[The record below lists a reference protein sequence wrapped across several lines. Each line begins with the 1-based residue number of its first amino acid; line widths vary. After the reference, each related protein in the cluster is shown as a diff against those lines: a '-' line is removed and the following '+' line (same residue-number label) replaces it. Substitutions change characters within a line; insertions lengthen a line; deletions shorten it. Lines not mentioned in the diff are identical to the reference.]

1 MNSELIQH
9 LDAHGIHVHS
19 CSVHSLRHLLVDEW
33 VANKQEYEP
42 FFQSDNIDFD
52 EEVEQYR
59 KSGMYATSLGDAM
72 LLGLSNALRLQII
85 VFTSIPSW
93 PYTPISP
100 RNSLLS
106 QHPMYLAYQHTGSG
120 HYSLAISKDK
130 TKELTPQDAID
141 TREELRESKRH
152 CRCGL
157 GRNKKDPDRV
167 NCCNQKTYATRCPCV
182 KAHAPCNA
190 VCQCQNCGNQHG
202 KRPEEVVAKEVVLSE
217 MTRRKRVK
225 HPQQDNLRQAGWKFM
240 KKEKE
245 QAHSGIWRP
254 HEHYVFYAIMSHLRS
269 NEKPL
274 QVKEI
279 ASLYAKTKEV
289 VDQDSILTTKTESQV
304 QCKLLQF
311 FKEEDV
317 AKVCGA
323 INYLS

>member
-1 MNSELIQH
+1 MH
-9 LDAHGIHVHS
+9 AHTIHVHS
-19 CSVHSLRHLLVDEW
+19 CSVHSLRCLLVDEW

-42 FFQSDNIDFD
+42 FFQSDNINFD

-59 KSGMYATSLGDAM
+59 KLGVYATSLGDAM

-93 PYTPISP
+93 PYTPICP

-106 QHPMYLAYQHTGSG
+106 QHPIYLAYQHTGSG
-120 HYSLAISKDK
+120 HYSLAISKDRS
-130 TKELTPQDAID
+130 EEVALNDAID
-141 TREELRESKRH
+141 IREEQKESNKH

-157 GRNKKDPDRV
+157 GRNKKDLDRV
-167 NCCNQKTYATRCPCV
+167 NCCSHKTYATRCPCV

-190 VCQCQNCGNQHG
+190 ACQCQNCGNQHG
-202 KRPEEVVAKEVVLSE
+202 KRPAVVAKEVLSE
-217 MTRRKRVK
+217 MTRRKRVR
-225 HPQQDNLRQAGWKFM
+225 HPEQDNLKQAGWKFM

-245 QAHSGIWRP
+245 QAHSGIWTP
-254 HEHYVFYAIMSHLRS
+254 HEHYVFYAIVSHLRS

-289 VDQDSILTTKTESQV
+289 IDQDSIQITLTTKTEKQV
-304 QCKLLQF
+304 HCKLLQF

-317 AKVCGA
+317 AKTVWS
-323 INYLS
+323 Y